1 MNIKLYSNFK
11 KIVIVIPLAFLI
23 NLELLLSNTTSNLS
37 IEQLLI
43 HLSFDLQSLK
53 DKKSL
58 VIAFNS
64 LLTIILFNLFYG
76 NYIYKDIS
84 VNGAYLFTRLKD
96 KKKWIQKKLRTIIT
110 YSTIYSFFYITSIMI
125 ICILHKK
132 QITWSFSI
140 LEIYLIMCLA
150 FNIIIIL
157 STIYINF
164 FSIYYGEHMGFF
176 LGYIGFILLFEL
188 CLNFEKI
195 PILGE
200 YFYLSFLNPINLMS
214 AYLINGFFI
223 KVIVILYNCSLVYI
237 SIIAIKNKWNK
248 IKLYSTIQ

>member
-1 MNIKLYSNFK
+1 
-11 KIVIVIPLAFLI
+11 
-23 NLELLLSNTTSNLS
+23 
-37 IEQLLI
+37 
-43 HLSFDLQSLK
+43 
-53 DKKSL
+53 
-58 VIAFNS
+58 
-64 LLTIILFNLFYG
+64 
-76 NYIYKDIS
+76 
-84 VNGAYLFTRLKD
+84 
-96 KKKWIQKKLRTIIT
+96 
-110 YSTIYSFFYITSIMI
+110 MI

-214 AYLINGFFI
+214 AYLINEFFI

-248 IKLYSTIQ
+248 IELYSTIQ

>member
-23 NLELLLSNTTSNLS
+23 NLELLLSNTASNLS

-76 NYIYKDIS
+76 NYIHKDIS

-96 KKKWIQKKLRTIIT
+96 KKKWTQK
-110 YSTIYSFFYITSIMI
+110 
-125 ICILHKK
+125 
-132 QITWSFSI
+132 
-140 LEIYLIMCLA
+140 
-150 FNIIIIL
+150 N
-157 STIYINF
+157 
-164 FSIYYGEHMGFF
+164 
-176 LGYIGFILLFEL
+176 
-188 CLNFEKI
+188 
-195 PILGE
+195 
-200 YFYLSFLNPINLMS
+200 
-214 AYLINGFFI
+214 
-223 KVIVILYNCSLVYI
+223 
-237 SIIAIKNKWNK
+237 
-248 IKLYSTIQ
+248 